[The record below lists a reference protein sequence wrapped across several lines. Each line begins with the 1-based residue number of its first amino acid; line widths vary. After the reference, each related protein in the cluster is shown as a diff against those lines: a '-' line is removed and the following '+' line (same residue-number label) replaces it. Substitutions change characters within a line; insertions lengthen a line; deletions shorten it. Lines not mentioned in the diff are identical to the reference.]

1 MIAKVS
7 GQVIYRGEGFV
18 IVECRDIGYKV
29 TLPEDVARGASGEVS
44 YFTHEV
50 QREDGRELFG
60 FLSID
65 ALELF
70 WSLTSVSG
78 VGPKSGQKIAYSA
91 SVREV
96 RDHIMKGDVA
106 FFKAISGV
114 GMKTAQKIILE
125 LKGELKDATDEA
137 PSVDPDALEA
147 LVGLGYPRKQAE
159 EVLAMID
166 ADSSEDRVKKAL
178 KMMGR

>member
-1 MIAKVS
+1 MIAKVT

-18 IVECRDIGYKV
+18 IVECGDVGYKV
-29 TLPEDVARGASGEVS
+29 TLPEEAARGASGNVS

-60 FLSID
+60 FPSVD

-70 WSLTSVSG
+70 WMLTSVSG
-78 VGPKSGQKIAYSA
+78 VGPKSGQKIAYAA

-96 RDHIMKGDVA
+96 RERIAKADVA
-106 FFKAISGV
+106 FFKGVPGV

-125 LKGELKDATDEA
+125 LKGELMDAPDEA
-137 PSVDPDALEA
+137 ASVDPDALEA

-166 ADSSEDRVKKAL
+166 AESSEERVKKAL

>member
-1 MIAKVS
+1 MIAKLTGIIS
-7 GQVIYRGEGFV
+7 YHGIGFV
-18 IVECRDIGYKV
+18 VVDVQDIGYKV
-29 TLPEDVARGASGEVS
+29 NLPDDAIAGLSGTRTF
-44 YFTHEV
+44 FTHEV
-50 QREDGRELFG
+50 QRDDLRELFG
-60 FLSID
+60 FLSME

-70 WSLTSVSG
+70 WQLTSVSG
-78 VGPKSGQKIAYSA
+78 VGPKSGQKIVYSA

-96 RDHIMKGDVA
+96 TERIMKGDVA
-106 FFKAISGV
+106 FFKAVPGV

-125 LKGELKDATDEA
+125 LKGELKDAPTEA
-137 PSVDPDALEA
+137 SSIDPDALEA

-166 ADSSEDRVKKAL
+166 ATSSEDRVKKAL